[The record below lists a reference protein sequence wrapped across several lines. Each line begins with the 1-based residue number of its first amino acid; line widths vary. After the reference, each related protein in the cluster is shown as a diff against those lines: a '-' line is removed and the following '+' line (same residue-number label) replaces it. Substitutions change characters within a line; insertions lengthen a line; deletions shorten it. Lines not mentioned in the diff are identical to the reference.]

1 VPRIYCLISFHPN
14 QFHER
19 QITRG
24 NLRNKIYNSYIAY
37 KVADYP
43 YDMTLQE
50 FLGYKL
56 IRTEKFDITVYE
68 IILILIILIVT
79 IFLMRAIKRVI
90 RNREKKKQFDP
101 GRSHA
106 ILQIIRYVLWIL
118 AILLSLR
125 VLKIQLTLLL
135 AGSAA
140 LLVGL
145 GLGLQQIF
153 QDVMSGIAILI
164 EGSLKVGDI
173 VEIQDEIVGRVIE
186 IGIRTSKIE
195 TRDNIIMVVPNS
207 KFVTDIVINWSHIE
221 KKTRFHIDVGVSY
234 GSNVQLVTKV
244 LLKCAGDHGKVSSS
258 PKPFVRFK
266 DFGNSS
272 LDFQLFFWS
281 TDTFQVENVK
291 SEIRYEIDAAF
302 RQNQITIPFPQRDV
316 HIKSKQ

>member
-14 QFHER
+14 QFQQS
-19 QITRG
+19 QITRE
-24 NLRNKIYNSYIAY
+24 NLINKIYNSYIAFR
-37 KVADYP
+37 VARYSN
-43 YDMTLQE
+43 DMTLRE
-50 FLGYKL
+50 FLEIDL
-56 IRTEKFDITVYE
+56 IETEKFNVTVSDV
-68 IILILIILIVT
+68 ILILMILIVT
-79 IFLMRAIKRVI
+79 IFLMRAIKRVFRI
-90 RNREKKKQFDP
+90 RETKKQFDP

-106 ILQIIRYVLWIL
+106 ILQIIRYILWIT
-118 AILLSLR
+118 AILLSLQ
-125 VLKIQLTLLL
+125 VLKIKLTLLL

-153 QDVMSGIAILI
+153 QDVMSGIAILF

-173 VEIQDEIVGRVIE
+173 VEIQNEIVGRVIE

-207 KFVTDIVINWSHIE
+207 KFVSDIVINWSHME

-234 GSNVQLVTKV
+234 GSDVKLVTSV
-244 LLKCAGDHGKVSSS
+244 LLKCAEDHGKVSTS

-272 LDFQLFFWS
+272 LDFQLYFWS
-281 TDTFQVENVK
+281 TETFQVENIK

-316 HIKSKQ
+316 HIKSQK